1 MATVTGSPNVS
12 FKEQDLSTVVSASS
26 TTVGALVGIFQ
37 WGQAEEPFLVTS
49 EANLVKY
56 FGYPDDTNYKD
67 WFTARNFLNYSNAL
81 RVCRVVNAN
90 TVNACDVVGESIQI
104 KNTGEFTNILGSLGG
119 ANKTAKIFARYPG
132 SYGNKIRV
140 VIADKNAVNKVDAT
154 DGVTRTNA
162 LVPYVSKIM
171 EDNDVAY
178 GVFVDDALVE
188 YGMCSFDDGNVDING
203 YKNYLPTYINTR
215 SSYIYV
221 VPTKLITTQQNGNR
235 TPIDI
240 DVQLSGGSDGVVSKN
255 DYFRGW
261 NLFKNSDVYDVSI
274 LMQGGASS
282 NVGAHIIKTIAASR
296 RDCIACV
303 SPAEEDVVYTNNA
316 VKNLT
321 EAHDMVIDGESI
333 TNTSYQAL
341 YNGTSYSFM
350 DGNYKYQYDSYNNC
364 YRWLPL
370 NGDIAGLIAM
380 TDEESAPWFS
390 PANRVIRDVTKLA
403 YYPDKPERDDLY
415 RCLINP
421 VTAFNE
427 EGYVLYGDWTGVSNS
442 KFNFLGVRRLFIY
455 MEKQISK
462 YARRVMF
469 QQNDEFTQ
477 AEFLQTVDPFL
488 AEIQGGRGI
497 SDYKIYC
504 DSTVNTPQVVD
515 EGQFVAKILVK
526 PINSIRWVS
535 LTFVAT
541 RSDVSFDEVVETGI
555 GE

>member
-12 FKEQDLSTVVSASS
+12 FKEQDLSTVVSSSS

-56 FGYPDDTNYKD
+56 FGYPDDNNYKD

-81 RVCRVVNAN
+81 RLCRVVSAN
-90 TVNACDVVGESIQI
+90 TVNACNVVAEATQI
-104 KNTGEFTNILGSLGG
+104 KNSSEFANLQGTLGG
-119 ANKTAKIFARYPG
+119 ENKTAKIFARYPG
-132 SYGNKIRV
+132 SYGNNIRV
-140 VIADKNAVNKVDAT
+140 VIADKSAINKVDAT
-154 DGVTRTNA
+154 SGTKNNP

-171 EDNDVAY
+171 DDNDVAY
-178 GVFVDDALVE
+178 GVFVNDSLVE
-188 YGMCSFDDGNVDING
+188 FGMCSFVSDNLDING

-221 VPTKLITTQQNGNR
+221 IPNKLITYQQNGNR

-240 DVQLSGGSDGVVSKN
+240 DVQLSGGVDGTVENS

-274 LMQGGASS
+274 LMQGGG
-282 NVGAHIIKTIAASR
+282 NIDVGVHIIKTIAASR
-296 RDCIACV
+296 RDCVACV
-303 SPAEEDVVYTNNA
+303 SPLEEDVVYTNNK
-316 VKNLT
+316 VINLT
-321 EAHDMVIDGESI
+321 TEHPMVINGET

-370 NGDIAGLIAM
+370 NGDIAGLMAI

-390 PANRVIRDVTKLA
+390 PANKVIRDVTKLA
-403 YYPDKPERDDLY
+403 FYPDKPERDELY

-427 EGYVLYGDWTGVSNS
+427 EGYVLYGDWTGVANT
-442 KFNFLGVRRLFIY
+442 KFNFVGVRRLFIY
-455 MEKQISK
+455 MEKQIAK

-477 AEFLQTVDPFL
+477 SEFMQSVDPFL

-497 SDYKIYC
+497 SDYRIYC

-515 EGQFVAKILVK
+515 EGQFVAKIAVK
-526 PINSIRWVS
+526 PINSIRWVT

-541 RSDVSFDEVVETGI
+541 RSDVSFDEIVESGI